1 MSEEK
6 TRKKLLIAI
15 GSIIVV
21 IIVLAIS
28 YAFLVQ
34 TILGEKVQT
43 IVVGDLALLLTEGDT
58 LTLENAGFI
67 SDKEGLAQEGFSFSV
82 ANKGA
87 VSAAYTITLEDDEI
101 EEGKTRLSDEFIKYS
116 LEVNGEVLD
125 PTALTSREIYQGE
138 LDTKEQDDFILRVW
152 LNKEV
157 DGYVA
162 GQVFKVKLKIEAIQ
176 QEKKNLVSKLLDSYT
191 NDSSIISYT
200 AGDVTKMYTF
210 HHEAGSQQ
218 SGWTEEELTDY
229 RYIGATPNNYI
240 TFNDETWRII
250 GIFTVEN
257 ESGVKE
263 QRVKIIR
270 DESIGNLAWNATESN
285 NWTTASLMTLLNSG
299 DYYNRIGTYVENG
312 LTSEAKEMI
321 TNAKWYLGAANTSGK
336 ENYYLQERGINV
348 YSDNSISW
356 IGEVGLMYPSDSLY
370 SYAVGIDDNSYGWLH
385 IGSNQLTITTYA
397 PALTRAPNPGQDQI
411 NIVVISG
418 DEVVVASVLDTISAR
433 PVVYLKEE
441 IELVG
446 GTGSSSD
453 PFLIS

>member
-263 QRVKIIR
+263 QRVKIMR
-270 DESIGNLAWNATESN
+270 DESLGDLTWDSN
-285 NWTTASLMTLLNSG
+285 NKNNWNDASLQKLLNNG
-299 DYYNRIGTYVENG
+299 DYYNRTGSYASTG
-312 LTSEAKEMI
+312 LT
-321 TNAKWYLGAANTSGK
+321 
-336 ENYYLQERGINV
+336 
-348 YSDNSISW
+348 
-356 IGEVGLMYPSDSLY
+356 
-370 SYAVGIDDNSYGWLH
+370 
-385 IGSNQLTITTYA
+385 
-397 PALTRAPNPGQDQI
+397 
-411 NIVVISG
+411 
-418 DEVVVASVLDTISAR
+418 
-433 PVVYLKEE
+433 
-441 IELVG
+441 
-446 GTGSSSD
+446 
-453 PFLIS
+453 